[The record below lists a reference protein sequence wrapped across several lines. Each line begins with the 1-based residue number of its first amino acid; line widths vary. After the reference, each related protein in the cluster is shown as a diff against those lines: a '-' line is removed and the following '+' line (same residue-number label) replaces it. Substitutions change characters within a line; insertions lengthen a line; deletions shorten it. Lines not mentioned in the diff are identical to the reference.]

1 MSAPE
6 TCPEC
11 GAMVPANAKAC
22 PECGADEE
30 TGWSERA
37 QAQRLGLPDDEFDYD
52 EFVKE
57 EFGEQDRTRGAAERL
72 KPRGVRWLWWVVGLL
87 LLLAFAFSFLRHAIP

>member
-1 MSAPE
+1 
-6 TCPEC
+6 
-11 GAMVPANAKAC
+11 MVPANARAC

-57 EFGEQDRTRGAAERL
+57 EFGEGERQRGLGRASQRL
-72 KPRGVRWLWWVVGLL
+72 KPRGVRWLWWVVGVL
-87 LLLAFAFSFLRHAIP
+87 LLLAFAFSFLRHRFP